1 MAACRTRVLPLRSG
15 TDYLSCA
22 TLAKCFTLLT
32 YFFPHWGEKNCF
44 KCFSQNYLMALYNQ
58 LKFAKEWL
66 VCKCIIWFKYSVK
79 LHQRKLMLIP
89 LWAAQ
94 QWLLQWAH
102 VCGILNY
109 CRLFFVHHQVK
120 NAGRKLGRRCDMCS
134 NYEKALQAIQGQEAE
149 TRDQVSVWAA
159 SASRSTIS
167 SMLVCVP
174 EWTPVFQVKKLQV
187 MLRQANEQL
196 ERTMTDKQKLED
208 SVQAANKETAA
219 KVSKLFLLCLHLQF
233 DHISCRFL
241 PSRVSFRVHSLPIRI
256 SELLKMLGC
265 RSLSRF

>member
-1 MAACRTRVLPLRSG
+1 MAACRTCVLPLRSG

-32 YFFPHWGEKNCF
+32 YSFPHWGEKKNCF

-66 VCKCIIWFKYSVK
+66 VCKCIIWFKYSVM

-149 TRDQVSVWAA
+149 TRDQVSVWAP
-159 SASRSTIS
+159 SAACWCVSRNEPLFSRWRNCRWCCGRPMS
-167 SMLVCVP
+167 SWRGRWLTNRSWKIPFKQPTKKLLQRFQSFFSFVYIYSL
-174 EWTPVFQVKKLQV
+174 TTFLAYSYLPVF
-187 MLRQANEQL
+187 
-196 ERTMTDKQKLED
+196 
-208 SVQAANKETAA
+208 
-219 KVSKLFLLCLHLQF
+219 
-233 DHISCRFL
+233 
-241 PSRVSFRVHSLPIRI
+241 PSGYIHFR
-256 SELLKMLGC
+256 SESQNCWKCYVVGA
-265 RSLSRF
+265 